1 MKTRGLDGQV
11 HNWKLHGYV
20 VRASESRPRSK
31 LHLKART
38 ILKDIFP
45 TVQILEEV
53 AAPITRTE
61 KLFFDFYINTV
72 KLVVE
77 VHGQQHYK
85 FNTLFH
91 SSAQDFA
98 NQRKRDRRKAE
109 WCEYNNITYVELPY
123 NEDEDQ
129 WVSRINRR
137 ND

>member
-1 MKTRGLDGQV
+1 MKTRGLDGQI

-38 ILKDIFP
+38 ILNDIFP

>member
-129 WVSRINRR
+129 WRIRINRR

>member
-53 AAPITRTE
+53 ATPITRTE

-129 WVSRINRR
+129 WRFRINRR

>member
-20 VRASESRPRSK
+20 VRASEGRPRSK

-129 WVSRINRR
+129 WRFRINQR

>member
-38 ILKDIFP
+38 ILKDIFQ

-98 NQRKRDRRKAE
+98 NQRKRDRRKVE